1 MKYVSSKKGFDTTDY
16 TLTNTRITVEEFQ
29 TMTLNYCHGAKLYGK
44 GLRGATPRWNYSFV
58 DTLPKAYIL
67 AGKTTTQEAYD
78 FGKKII
84 DACYKANRVDFD
96 LLKQAYKDVLKA
108 LQAHKVYLPK
118 GTLLPNPTTRKEVW
132 YEDTADADIEN
143 LNFYQTDAEMS
154 GVIHLPGIDMY
165 EYNDKLYPT
174 LEAVQSAKDAELR
187 FYCRAFQVNA
197 PEWFISYSNQ
207 EVQYLKEEE
216 TKTDKKLELSNG
228 DTYNYT
234 KKGKV
239 TVRKAVFAICPTVS
253 GTGKPKYKSDYAGNE
268 VEPVYMKGYE
278 TDEGHAPMLQVP
290 DTLRKDARPQKL
302 STADRQMLMDSV
314 NFFLSL
320 PIEERKNFLADNFEY
335 TADGELVEISP
346 EEKRDRELEMIREA
360 ARLNNLRY
368 YANITG

>member
-1 MKYVSSKKGFDTTDY
+1 MKYVSCKKGFDTTDY

-29 TMTLNYCHGAKLYGK
+29 TITLNYCHGAKLYGK

-58 DTLPKAYIL
+58 DTLPKSYIL

-132 YEDTADADIEN
+132 YEDTAEVDIEN
-143 LNFYQTDAEMS
+143 LNFCPKSVPGEDINDDA
-154 GVIHLPGIDMY
+154 
-165 EYNDKLYPT
+165 
-174 LEAVQSAKDAELR
+174 LR

-278 TDEGHAPMLQVP
+278 TDEGRAPMLQVP

-302 STADRQMLMDSV
+302 STADRQMLVDSV

-335 TADGELVEISP
+335 TASGELVEISP

-368 YANITG
+368 YASITG